1 MIAARPC
8 SKPGCTHPSVATLTF
23 NYHDSMAV
31 LGPLATSPE
40 PHTYD
45 LCEQHATSL
54 TVPVGWQIVRLQTT
68 YEPAPP
74 SSDDLL
80 ALVDAVR
87 AAAHSEA
94 AARSEGPRVSE
105 ASRPRPGEPTA
116 QERPAY
122 ATVTQ
127 LRPISGN
134 EARSHEV
141 NVSPA
146 RQDSPSSEDHAAP
159 PQTVSTAAPSAQSLP
174 VPTSTPRAA
183 SPISAVQFVGSE
195 LGPFAQPRPAL
206 PEESAITTN
215 EPPEG
220 TPSE

>member
-8 SKPGCTHPSVATLTF
+8 SKPGCTQPSVATLTF

-45 LCEQHATSL
+45 LCEGHAVNL

-87 AAAHSEA
+87 AAARSEA
-94 AARSEGPRVSE
+94 AAHTSDSPLSE
-105 ASRPRPGEPTA
+105 AWHPRTTMPA
-116 QERPAY
+116 VQERPTY

-127 LRPISGN
+127 LRPPN
-134 EARSHEV
+134 VEVARPREAGGRHSLHH
-141 NVSPA
+141 
-146 RQDSPSSEDHAAP
+146 RQEDDGERPTRPTRAEASS
-159 PQTVSTAAPSAQSLP
+159 
-174 VPTSTPRAA
+174 RAA
-183 SPISAVQFVGSE
+183 STQTSASQRTSPMSAAQFVASE
-195 LGPFAQPRPAL
+195 LGPFAPPRPTL
-206 PEESAITTN
+206 PEEAAAGEIAAEENPTS
-215 EPPEG
+215 
-220 TPSE
+220 

>member
-8 SKPGCTHPSVATLTF
+8 SKPGCTQPSVATLTF

-45 LCEQHATSL
+45 LCEGHAMNL

-87 AAAHSEA
+87 AAARSEA
-94 AARSEGPRVSE
+94 AARTLDPAQPGEVE
-105 ASRPRPGEPTA
+105 RPRPAAPVT
-116 QERPAY
+116 QERATY

-127 LRPISGN
+127 LRPKNSDGAPSR
-134 EARSHEV
+134 EADAQPGAASSQKDEDEHATG
-141 NVSPA
+141 PTHPH
-146 RQDSPSSEDHAAP
+146 SPSRPAVARPGSRQAGPPASAA
-159 PQTVSTAAPSAQSLP
+159 
-174 VPTSTPRAA
+174 
-183 SPISAVQFVGSE
+183 QFVASE
-195 LGPFAQPRPAL
+195 LGPFAQPRPAYR
-206 PEESAITTN
+206 EESASGEN
-215 EPPEG
+215 PDGEQPR
-220 TPSE
+220 

>member
-1 MIAARPC
+1 M
-8 SKPGCTHPSVATLTF
+8 ATLTF

-45 LCEQHATSL
+45 LCEGHATNL

-87 AAAHSEA
+87 AAARSEA
-94 AARSEGPRVSE
+94 TVRRREAHPVSDHSVADNIHDDRAPHEG
-105 ASRPRPGEPTA
+105 T
-116 QERPAY
+116 Y

-127 LRPISGN
+127 LRP
-134 EARSHEV
+134 A
-141 NVSPA
+141 PA
-146 RQDSPSSEDHAAP
+146 DADTPGRGSSSFSTSQP
-159 PQTVSTAAPSAQSLP
+159 P
-174 VPTSTPRAA
+174 STPPVTSSRSALSSHPAVASQKGAGPRSAA
-183 SPISAVQFVGSE
+183 EHVARE
-195 LGPFAQPRPAL
+195 LGPFAQPRPTM
-206 PEESAITTN
+206 PEENSTDA
-215 EPPEG
+215 PAG
-220 TPSE
+220 H